1 MKYKNIKRSFIGRT
15 LFMILILVALSAL
28 LSGVSDFFVI
38 KKMESEIKKKEYC
51 RIKRAFPAL
60 LHLCDEKIGNMLNS
74 FGMWDDMIHN
84 IELKNVSWIKEMFE
98 DDDMVTS
105 QFSSYGVYN
114 FKNYP
119 VYVKNLIFS
128 RVEVLKVS
136 SFIKRR
142 FRKGQPG
149 KPVIFF
155 HIYGGRIYHVGVLP
169 LCWNDGSVASYG
181 FIYFAHEVNGKTLK
195 MYGQILSARIKAV
208 PSVKVLKASDL
219 IYTFPMKD
227 IDNKIVGLFG
237 FYEDMLVINIF
248 KNMNRLFILIVVV
261 ILVVYIGAFSLVANS
276 INDAMKKTFG
286 SITSSLKRLSEGD
299 FNALENLDE
308 FCQRDDELGSL
319 TKNIKKIARQLSV
332 NLSTDPLT
340 GIYNRLYFSKKF
352 EEEIERAKRTG
363 RPLSFVIFDLD
374 DFKNIN
380 DTYGH
385 VAGDLVLKNFAKS
398 VSSTVRSFDTFAR
411 IGGEEFGLILPETDL
426 KTAVQI
432 VERIK
437 RRLKDVY
444 VPEID
449 GKVKITFSAG
459 VAGYKNGDNM
469 DSLFHRAD
477 VALYRAKQKGKNRI
491 EIEG

>member
-1 MKYKNIKRSFIGRT
+1 
-15 LFMILILVALSAL
+15 MILVLVALSAL

-38 KKMESEIKKKEYC
+38 KKMESEIKKKESC

-74 FGMWDDMIHN
+74 FGMWDDMVQN
-84 IELKNVSWIKEMFE
+84 VELKNVSWIKEMFE

-105 QFSSYGVYN
+105 QFDSYGVYD
-114 FKNYP
+114 FKEYP
-119 VYVKNLIFS
+119 VYVKNRIFS
-128 RVEVLKVS
+128 KEEVLKISHFVREK
-136 SFIKRR
+136 FK
-142 FRKGQPG
+142 KGQQG

-155 HIYGGRIYHVGVLP
+155 HNYKDNIYHVGVLP

-181 FIYFAHEVNGKTLK
+181 FIYFAHEVNNGTLK
-195 MYGQILSARIKAV
+195 MYSQILSTRVKAV
-208 PSVKVLKASDL
+208 PGVKVLKTSDL
-219 IYTFPMKD
+219 IYSFPMKD
-227 IDNKIVGLFG
+227 IDNKIVGMFS
-237 FYEDMLVINIF
+237 FYEDTLIINVF
-248 KNMNRLFILIVVV
+248 KNMNRLFILIMV
-261 ILVVYIGAFSLVANS
+261 IILIIYIGAFSFVANS

-299 FNALENLDE
+299 FNALEDLDE
-308 FCQRDDELGSL
+308 FCQRKDELGSL
-319 TKNIKKIARQLSV
+319 ARNIQKIARQLSV

-374 DFKNIN
+374 DFKKIN

-398 VSSTVRSFDTFAR
+398 VSSTVRSLDTFAR

-432 VERIK
+432 VERIRK
-437 RRLKDVY
+437 RLKDVY

-449 GKVKITFSAG
+449 KKVKITFSAG
-459 VAGYKNGDNM
+459 VAGYRNGDNM

-491 EIEG
+491 EVED